1 MSEQSYVTRE
11 MADWIKALA
20 GSGLVVVGANGTA
33 QIAPQVSDLVTR
45 LHDTLGGS
53 TEARREL
60 DAKLVAALGSL
71 TAIMAALPEEFT
83 P

>member
-20 GSGLVVVGANGTA
+20 GSGLVVVGANGQA
-33 QIAPQVSDLVTR
+33 QIAPQAGDLISR
-45 LHDTLGGS
+45 LHDALGGS
-53 TEARREL
+53 SEARREL
-60 DAKLVAALGSL
+60 DAKLIAALGSL
-71 TAIMAALPEEFT
+71 TAIMSLLPEEFT